1 MRKHLSAA
9 IIAVTLCGQTPSDF
23 AQNRAGVWLDVPFV
37 LQPKQGC
44 GAAVISMV
52 MQYWRQKEAREFR
65 ASSDTAAIQSAL
77 YSSQAGGIP
86 ASAMEK
92 YFQKAGFRT
101 FAIRGGWDDL
111 KLHLSKG
118 RPIIV
123 SLRASGESGP
133 LHYVVV
139 AGLDWERGAV
149 FVNDPAGEKLERIS
163 RAAFEA
169 EWKAAGN
176 WALLALPWQG
186 E

>member
-1 MRKHLSAA
+1 MRKCLSAL
-9 IIAVTLCGQTPSDF
+9 ILAVTLCGQAPSDF

-37 LQPKQGC
+37 RQPKQGC

-52 MQYWRQKEAREFR
+52 MQYWRQKEDREFR

-77 YSSQAGGIP
+77 YSPRVGGIP

-101 FAIRGGWDDL
+101 FAIRGSWDDL
-111 KLHLSKG
+111 KLHLAKG

-123 SLRASGESGP
+123 SLKASGESGP

-139 AGLDWERGAV
+139 TGLDWERGYV
-149 FVNDPAGEKLERIS
+149 FANDPAGERLERIS
-163 RAAFEA
+163 RAAFGE